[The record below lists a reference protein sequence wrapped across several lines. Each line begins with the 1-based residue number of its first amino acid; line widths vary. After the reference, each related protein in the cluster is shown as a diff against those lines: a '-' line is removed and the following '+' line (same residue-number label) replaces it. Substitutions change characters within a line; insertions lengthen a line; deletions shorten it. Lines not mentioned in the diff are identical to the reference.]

1 VLLESFP
8 VSLGVVVGVVAA
20 VTGAFALSLPML
32 RSPIDSAMLGTPE
45 QPRYAV
51 AHVRRVFAE
60 YGVRLHYTS
69 HPRRGVVVL
78 GVIPPPYPP
87 TALTV
92 TVPAGGGFAAR
103 YGGSNSRVR
112 ARVAAAVAA
121 LRRR

>member
-20 VTGAFALSLPML
+20 VTAAFALSLPTF
-32 RSPIDSAMLGTPE
+32 RSPIDRTMLGTPK
-45 QPRYAV
+45 QPHYAV
-51 AHVRRVFAE
+51 ARVQRVFAD

-69 HPRRGVVVL
+69 HPRRGVVML
-78 GVIPPPYPP
+78 GVTPPPYAA

-92 TVPAGGGFAAR
+92 AIPASGGFEAY
-103 YGGSNSRVR
+103 YGGSNALVR
-112 ARVAAAVAA
+112 KRVAAAVAA